1 MPGGR
6 PLVVQ
11 SEELSEHA
19 LLWLRERCDVVHCRP
34 TQQPEFEEWI
44 RRAEGL
50 VVRTY
55 TRVDAACL
63 ASAPMLRVV
72 GRAGVGLDNIDVPAC
87 RARGVEVVHTPDANG
102 DAVAE
107 FVFVMLLD
115 ALRPRWYV
123 DQPHTPERW
132 SALRQGLIAP
142 RQLGE
147 LTLGILGMGKIGRRV
162 ARIARAFSMRVLY
175 HDLAEIPAIQR
186 EGAEPAAIDRL
197 LGDSDVVSLHVDA
210 RAANRHLVND
220 AFLAK
225 MRDSAVLV
233 NTSRGLVVNAAAL
246 ARWLRER
253 PDAVALL
260 DVHDPEPFDGTYALL
275 GLPNARLTP
284 HLAAAT
290 RTAHENMSWV
300 VRDVWRVLTGEKPHF
315 PAP

>member
-11 SEELSEHA
+11 CEELSA
-19 LLWLRERCDVVHCRP
+19 SAASWLRERCDVVECRP
-34 TQQPEFEEWI
+34 AQEPEFREWI
-44 RRAEGL
+44 RVAHGL

-55 TRVDAACL
+55 TRVDAALL
-63 ASAPMLRVV
+63 ASAPALRVV

-132 SALRQGLIAP
+132 NALRQGLVAP

-147 LTLGILGMGKIGRRV
+147 LTLGIVGLGRIGRRV
-162 ARIARAFSMRVLY
+162 ARIAKAFSMRVLF
-175 HDLAEIPAIQR
+175 HDLAEIPPGQR
-186 EGAEPAAIDRL
+186 EGAEPVTMDQLRR
-197 LGDSDVVSLHVDA
+197 DSDVVSLHVDA
-210 RAANRHLVND
+210 RASNRHLVSD
-220 AFLAK
+220 DFLGT
-225 MRDSAVLV
+225 MRPSAVLV
-233 NTSRGLVVNAAAL
+233 NTSRGLVVDAQAL
-246 ARWLRER
+246 ARWLRQH
-253 PDAVALL
+253 PDAKALL
-260 DVHDPEPFDGTYALL
+260 DVHDPEPFDGAYPLL

-300 VRDVWRVLTGEKPHF
+300 VRDVWRVLTGQAPQF